1 MKYANWASLEEV
13 KKDLRKVDLKSKVDK
28 SGIPITSDED
38 GIYITDNDG
47 HTLVIGATGSGKTQ
61 LVALPLINLSMKANE
76 SMLINDVKGELYENI
91 SNQLLKEG
99 YNVAVIDFDNL
110 NKGDY
115 WNPFE
120 LIEKIYPQE
129 KDKAESLIEQM
140 ASYLIPVSKPDEFW
154 SNSAN
159 NLFVG
164 VTSYLLE
171 NEKTLSLREIF
182 DLANSFNDDKASI
195 EFLNNLN
202 KNTSSYCYLTGVLKS
217 PTETRKSIISVLN
230 QTLTSLVSNDLLNKT
245 LSKTSFNIMEFNTKK
260 TALFIIPNR
269 FKKYSML
276 QTLLINQVYE
286 AISNNKGDK
295 VVNFILDEFD
305 SIDEIKNFSSIL
317 EFSRSLKIR
326 FTNFIKS
333 YISLEKTYEN
343 QNIDLLKM
351 CFSSIIYLYSN
362 DLYTLEEISKLCGN
376 VKNEKGEIEPLVT
389 KEELRVIKSLKA
401 IVIMN
406 RTMPL
411 KTELVPNWKINWGY
425 EMIKNE
431 IPEK

>member
-1 MKYANWASLEEV
+1 MKYANWASLDEV
-13 KKDLRKVDLKSKVDK
+13 KKNLRKVDLKSKVDK

-38 GIYITDNDG
+38 GIYITDDEG

-202 KNTSSYCYLTGVLKS
+202 KNIQVFITT
-217 PTETRKSIISVLN
+217 TDIN
-230 QTLTSLVSNDLLNKT
+230 
-245 LSKTSFNIMEFNTKK
+245 NIR
-260 TALFIIPNR
+260 P
-269 FKKYSML
+269 S
-276 QTLLINQVYE
+276 
-286 AISNNKGDK
+286 
-295 VVNFILDEFD
+295 
-305 SIDEIKNFSSIL
+305 
-317 EFSRSLKIR
+317 
-326 FTNFIKS
+326 
-333 YISLEKTYEN
+333 
-343 QNIDLLKM
+343 
-351 CFSSIIYLYSN
+351 
-362 DLYTLEEISKLCGN
+362 
-376 VKNEKGEIEPLVT
+376 
-389 KEELRVIKSLKA
+389 
-401 IVIMN
+401 
-406 RTMPL
+406 
-411 KTELVPNWKINWGY
+411 
-425 EMIKNE
+425 MIKRAKVIELSRRDENNE
-431 IPEK
+431 

>member
-1 MKYANWASLEEV
+1 MKYANWASLDEV
-13 KKDLRKVDLKSKVDK
+13 KKNLRKVDLKSKVDK

-38 GIYITDNDG
+38 GIYITDDEG

-317 EFSRSLKIR
+317 EFSRSLRIR

-389 KEELRVIKSLKA
+389 KEELRVIKRLNA

>member
-1 MKYANWASLEEV
+1 MKYANWASLDEV
-13 KKDLRKVDLKSKVDK
+13 KKNLRKVDLKSKVDK

-38 GIYITDNDG
+38 GIYITDDEG

-61 LVALPLINLSMKANE
+61 LIALPLINLSMKANE

-317 EFSRSLKIR
+317 EFSRSLRIR

-389 KEELRVIKSLKA
+389 KEELRVIKRLNA